1 MRKLKFLKLG
11 NLQGVQNP
19 SDILELLKKDMP
31 DCEIIYDDK
40 LWVKNKWTGLKEY
53 LEGLAINIEH
63 GGKLGILNWSYLLC
77 KSLIFTISFYF
88 ETTVAM
94 FRVCSLC

>member
-1 MRKLKFLKLG
+1 MRQLKFLKLG

-53 LEGLAINIEH
+53 L
-63 GGKLGILNWSYLLC
+63 
-77 KSLIFTISFYF
+77 
-88 ETTVAM
+88 
-94 FRVCSLC
+94 

>member
-31 DCEIIYDDK
+31 DCEIIYDDE
-40 LWVKNKWTGLKEY
+40 LWVKNKWRGLKEY

-63 GGKLGILNWSYLLC
+63 GGKLGIS
-77 KSLIFTISFYF
+77 
-88 ETTVAM
+88 
-94 FRVCSLC
+94 

>member
-1 MRKLKFLKLG
+1 MIFTRPSCSISEPIFAHKLYRFLQDRLEWLELSDNGNITEKGLRHLRKLRKLKFLKLG

-40 LWVKNKWTGLKEY
+40 L
-53 LEGLAINIEH
+53 
-63 GGKLGILNWSYLLC
+63 
-77 KSLIFTISFYF
+77 
-88 ETTVAM
+88 
-94 FRVCSLC
+94 